1 VRPKPYHG
9 VHGRERSSR
18 IPFYNRVSVFS
29 VCFRAFSGRAF
40 VVCAALVV
48 FPGAFGYAQV
58 GAPPPATLTPLVERD
73 GVASGG
79 TARAALEV
87 SLPEGLHVQSNKPR
101 DPLLIPTALTITP
114 PTGVTVREIVFPDAV
129 DFNQAG
135 ADQPL
140 AVFERVF
147 AIGVEF
153 DVAASIGSGEIIV
166 PARLRYQACNDT
178 VCFAPRN
185 AVTEWTLRIVPAR
198 AMGAPQRPDV
208 FGRIAFGRGEAPAA
222 APAIAGDRGSVE
234 DLVNLRDS
242 PASAV
247 PADLET
253 ALDDFAILSGPEFG
267 GYLGPGDFLKY
278 VRDAE
283 NGVRERGLFEG
294 RGPLA
299 ILLLVLLGGLALN
312 LTPCVLPMIPINL
325 AIIGAGSQAGSR
337 ARGFL
342 LGGVYG
348 AAMAFVYG
356 VLGLIVILTAGTFG
370 TINASPWFNLG
381 IALLFVVLGL
391 AMFDLITIDFSRFS
405 SRLNPGASNRGSV
418 MVAFG
423 MGAVAA
429 LLAGACVAPVVIQVV
444 LFSSD
449 LYARGTTVALAL
461 PFFLGI
467 GMAIPWPIAG
477 AGIAALPK
485 PGAWM
490 IRVKQLLGIVI
501 LATAFYYGYQTYTLF
516 SNRWVDP
523 AAVESSVQEKLKA
536 GWFSSMAAGLDTAKR
551 EQKPVLV
558 DLWATWCKN
567 CLVMDNTTLKDPAVT
582 AALAGYVKI
591 KFQAE
596 DPDREPARSIMRR
609 FDAVGL
615 PAYVILR
622 PKNP

>member
-1 VRPKPYHG
+1 VRKKHYHG
-9 VHGRERSSR
+9 GHRDKRSSR
-18 IPFYNRVSVFS
+18 IFLYNLISVSS
-29 VCFRAFSGRAF
+29 VCFRVFCGGAF
-40 VVCAALVV
+40 VVCGV
-48 FPGAFGYAQV
+48 AFVLFTIAVGHAQV
-58 GAPPPATLTPLVERD
+58 GPPAATLTPLVERD
-73 GVASGG
+73 GVVSGR

-87 SLPEGLHVQSNKPR
+87 ALPEGLHVQSNKPR
-101 DPLLIPTALTITP
+101 DPLLIPTSMDFDP
-114 PTGVTVREIVFPDAV
+114 PEGITVREIVFPNPV
-129 DFNQAG
+129 DFKQAG
-135 ADQPL
+135 VDQPL

-147 AIGVEF
+147 AIGVQF
-153 DVAASIGSGEIIV
+153 DVASAVTSGEIIV

-178 VCFAPRN
+178 VCFAPKT
-185 AVTEWTLRIVPAR
+185 AATEWRLRVVPAR
-198 AMGAPQRPDV
+198 AEGPPQRADV
-208 FGRIAFGRGEAPAA
+208 FERIAFGRGERPATAPVIAVNPGGLVDAGVAA
-222 APAIAGDRGSVE
+222 APVS
-234 DLVNLRDS
+234 
-242 PASAV
+242 
-247 PADLET
+247 LEA
-253 ALDDFAILSGPEFG
+253 ALDEFDVLSGPAFG
-267 GYLGPGDFLKY
+267 GYLGANDFLKY

-299 ILLLVLLGGLALN
+299 ILLLVLVGGLALN

-342 LGGVYG
+342 LGGIYG
-348 AAMAFVYG
+348 AAMALVYG
-356 VLGLIVILTAGTFG
+356 VLGLVVILTAGTFG

-391 AMFDLITIDFSRFS
+391 AMFDLMTIDFSRFS
-405 SRLNPGASNRGSV
+405 SRMNIGGSKRGSV

-449 LYARGTTVALAL
+449 LYARGTTIALAL

-467 GMAIPWPIAG
+467 GMAIPWPLAG

-490 IRVKQLLGIVI
+490 VRVKQVLGVVI
-501 LATAFYYGYQTYTLF
+501 LATASYYGYQSYTLF
-516 SNRWVDP
+516 ANRWVDP

-536 GWFSSMAAGLDTAKR
+536 GWYSSMAAGLDAARR

-567 CLVMDNTTLKDPAVT
+567 CLVMDNTTLKDPGVT
-582 AALAGYVKI
+582 SALDGYVKI
-591 KFQAE
+591 KYQAE
-596 DPDREPARSIMRR
+596 DPESEPAKSIMQR